1 MPQKPLSNREIF
13 RDGALWLLISG
24 PLEEVATAMAGGWAV
39 EAAEKAGISES
50 MIGTQET
57 LAFATLGF
65 WGVLL

>member
-1 MPQKPLSNREIF
+1 MPQEAVSNRENF
-13 RDGALWLLISG
+13 HDGALLWLLISG
-24 PLEEVATAMAGGWAV
+24 LFGGVAGDWAE
-39 EAAEKAGISES
+39 EAAEKTGTAKS